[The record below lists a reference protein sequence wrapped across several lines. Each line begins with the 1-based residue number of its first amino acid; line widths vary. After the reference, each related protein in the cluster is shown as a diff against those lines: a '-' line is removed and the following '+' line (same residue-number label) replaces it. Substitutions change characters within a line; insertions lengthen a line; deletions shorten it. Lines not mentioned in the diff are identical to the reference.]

1 MRLDSGDES
10 FAKKDQRPM
19 VLWPSI
25 GFTSNRKKKKKLS
38 LSQLG
43 PKIPV
48 DTQTNGPT
56 LAEKEISMRTH
67 NL

>member
-1 MRLDSGDES
+1 
-10 FAKKDQRPM
+10 M

-25 GFTSNRKKKKKLS
+25 GLTSNRKKKKKLV

-43 PKIPV
+43 PKILV

-56 LAEKEISMRTH
+56 LAEKEISTRTH